1 MSILL
6 SSKIPHPSQVVKK
19 VKKDGFL
26 VCNEAISMKTFK
38 KIQSYWLKRIKSI
51 SLNQSK
57 NYDRSPKYTLGQE
70 NFVAF
75 ENKKKDCRLKI
86 QEFLWNDM
94 QLETKKLVIEMHKF
108 TNLCQGYDQNRGL
121 EYDES
126 KKALSLSV
134 NYYPSETGCLDI
146 HRDVKGRNLYLW
158 MIFNLTFKNEH
169 FDEGGLYL
177 INKKGK
183 KINLDEISSPG
194 SVIFFNGM
202 LRHGVDKIKSK
213 KSVGKISVFPFY
225 TEFMSNKSLP
235 TTVKMHLKLNDKF
248 LSFLNPN
255 YRNRGLQ

>member
-6 SSKIPHPSQVVKK
+6 SSKIPNPTQVIKN

-26 VCNEAISMKTFK
+26 VCNNAISMKAFK
-38 KIQSYWLKRIKSI
+38 KIQRYWLKRVKSI
-51 SLNQSK
+51 SLNESK

-94 QLETKKLVIEMHKF
+94 QLETKKLIIEMHKF
-108 TNLCQGYDQNRGL
+108 TNMCQGHDQNRGL

-134 NYYPSETGCLDI
+134 NYYPSKIGCLDI
-146 HRDVKGRNLYLW
+146 HRDVKSRKLYLW

-177 INKKGK
+177 INKNKK

-202 LRHGVDKIKSK
+202 LEHGVDKIKSK
-213 KSVGKISVFPFY
+213 KGVGKISVFPFY

-235 TTVKMHLKLNDKF
+235 ATLKIHLKLNDKISSLF
-248 LSFLNPN
+248 NPN
-255 YRNRGLQ
+255 YRSRGLQ